1 MKNLIFLLIGFL
13 CLAKAQN
20 VDSLN
25 LVQLKEQLDAKNKKI
40 EVLIQRAEKAEK
52 RNETM
57 FYSLKMYISK
67 MVNSQTKQSK
77 IESYMNNREGI
88 KVENPTDPVTEYDIP
103 TDVDTIR
110 GGWLYRLFHKDKFI
124 LKPYKTIDNE
134 KIYLD

>member
-13 CLAKAQN
+13 CFAKAQN

-25 LVQLKEQLDAKNKKI
+25 LIQLKEQLDEKNKKI

-57 FYSLKMYISK
+57 FYRLKMYISK
-67 MVNSQTKQSK
+67 LVNSQAKQSK
-77 IESYMNNREGI
+77 TESYMNNREGI

-103 TDVDTIR
+103 SGIDTIR

-124 LKPYKTIDNE
+124 LKPYKTVDNE